1 MKLKR
6 NTNLKNK
13 SMTTVLFLSLL
24 LSFLWVKDKPYS
36 DFKKAVYIAAA
47 TGFGVLL
54 FILSIL
60 TLGMIALSLISN
72 IL

>member
-36 DFKKAVYIAAA
+36 DFKKAVYEKLIID
-47 TGFGVLL
+47 LKK
-54 FILSIL
+54 FIY
-60 TLGMIALSLISN
+60 
-72 IL
+72 